1 MDVVYDLKKNAANI
15 KKHGVD
21 FEDAQV
27 VLLDPFALTWEDED
41 AEDEQRFLQLGVD
54 AVGRVLVVTE
64 TKKCASSPPGKPMIS
79 KGNAMKPDV
88 YEKYKDVDFGK
99 AKRATS
105 VPLLNRL
112 RTEKSRITILID
124 TPVLTEFRARGEA
137 QGMGYQTLINDA
149 LRDYLGILPELNA
162 DIRKLVRQEVKAV
175 LAEAKRP
182 KKAA

>member
-1 MDVVYDLKKNAANI
+1 
-15 KKHGVD
+15 
-21 FEDAQV
+21 
-27 VLLDPFALTWEDED
+27 
-41 AEDEQRFLQLGVD
+41 
-54 AVGRVLVVTE
+54 
-64 TKKCASSPPGKPMIS
+64 
-79 KGNAMKPDV
+79 MKPDV
-88 YEKYKDVDFGK
+88 YEKYKDVDFAK

-105 VPLLNRL
+105 LPLLNRL

-124 TPVLTEFRARGEA
+124 TPVLAEFRARGEA

-149 LRDYLGILPELNA
+149 LRDYLGIQPELNA